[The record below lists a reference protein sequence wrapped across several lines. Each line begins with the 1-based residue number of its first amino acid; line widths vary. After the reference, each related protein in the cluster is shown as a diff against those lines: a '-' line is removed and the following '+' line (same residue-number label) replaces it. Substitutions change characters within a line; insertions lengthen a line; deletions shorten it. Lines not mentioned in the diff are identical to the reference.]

1 MHWFSIGVAVLV
13 ALAIGTLGIL
23 YLARPKATM
32 PSFGLPL
39 PRDDTNVFP
48 WLRLKGSR
56 DVASGLVVLALVA
69 WGEARVLGLVLLILA
84 IIPLGDMS
92 VILAARGSKGT
103 AFGVHGA
110 TAALMVAAAVLLLI
124 GQA

>member
-1 MHWFSIGVAVLV
+1 MHWFSIGVAVVV
-13 ALAIGTLGIL
+13 ALAIITLGIL

-39 PRDDTNVFP
+39 PRDETNVFW

-56 DVASGLVVLALVA
+56 DVASGMVVLALVA
-69 WGEARVLGLVLLILA
+69 RGETDVLGLVLLILA

-92 VILAARGSKGT
+92 VILTAKGSQGT
-103 AFGVHGA
+103 AFGVHGV
-110 TAALMVAAAVLLLI
+110 TAALMVAAALPLLA
-124 GQA
+124 GRA